1 MYLDGVE
8 ASNSTEKCEL
18 FAAHFSSVFSTESV
32 TPSEVDAAITDVP
45 SNLLDLDTFRITP
58 NMITEAAKKLK
69 CSFSP
74 GPDGIPTAV
83 FCRCTDA
90 LAEPLCKIFNQS
102 FDDARFPRIWKQ
114 SFMVPVHK
122 KGDKRDVKNYRGITN
137 LSAASKLFEMIISHV
152 ILEQAKCY
160 ISADQHGFMPG
171 RSVTTN
177 LLDFTTTCFEQLE
190 NGAQID
196 VIYTDLKAAF
206 DSINHDILLAKLA
219 KLGASSRLSS
229 WFSSYLRERSLR
241 VKLDSNT
248 SSCFMSSS
256 GVPQGSNLGPLLFL
270 LFFNDVMVLLGS
282 GCGLSYAD
290 DLKLYATIHS
300 IDDCSRLQSIL
311 DIFVDWC
318 HRNKLTVSVPKCMV
332 MSYFRTTR
340 PLIQDYVI
348 DGSVL
353 NRTDEFNDLGVLMD
367 PKLTFNLHRSNVIAK
382 ANRQLGFISKI
393 SRDFT
398 DPYCLKAL
406 YCSLVR
412 PILECAA
419 LVWAPHQLSWSLRME
434 SVQRRFIRV
443 ALRNLPWRDPR
454 NLPPYANRC
463 KLLDLDSLDRR
474 RKTQQAA
481 FIAKLLNGEVDCS
494 RLLAVL
500 NIRVAP
506 RMLRGTALLQPRF
519 HRTAFGYHEPMTEM
533 IRIFSSVEGLHEFG
547 ESSLRF
553 TSRIRRQNDF

>member
-1 MYLDGVE
+1 
-8 ASNSTEKCEL
+8 
-18 FAAHFSSVFSTESV
+18 
-32 TPSEVDAAITDVP
+32 
-45 SNLLDLDTFRITP
+45 
-58 NMITEAAKKLK
+58 
-69 CSFSP
+69 
-74 GPDGIPTAV
+74 
-83 FCRCTDA
+83 
-90 LAEPLCKIFNQS
+90 
-102 FDDARFPRIWKQ
+102 
-114 SFMVPVHK
+114 
-122 KGDKRDVKNYRGITN
+122 
-137 LSAASKLFEMIISHV
+137 
-152 ILEQAKCY
+152 
-160 ISADQHGFMPG
+160 
-171 RSVTTN
+171 
-177 LLDFTTTCFEQLE
+177 
-190 NGAQID
+190 
-196 VIYTDLKAAF
+196 
-206 DSINHDILLAKLA
+206 
-219 KLGASSRLSS
+219 
-229 WFSSYLRERSLR
+229 
-241 VKLDSNT
+241 
-248 SSCFMSSS
+248 
-256 GVPQGSNLGPLLFL
+256 
-270 LFFNDVMVLLGS
+270 
-282 GCGLSYAD
+282 
-290 DLKLYATIHS
+290 
-300 IDDCSRLQSIL
+300 
-311 DIFVDWC
+311 
-318 HRNKLTVSVPKCMV
+318 
-332 MSYFRTTR
+332 
-340 PLIQDYVI
+340 
-348 DGSVL
+348 
-353 NRTDEFNDLGVLMD
+353 MD

-443 ALRNLPWRDPR
+443 ALRNLPWRDPW